1 MTMRLH
7 SLLRWTTLVLAV
19 TPLVSCGPAPYDR
32 PETTGLKGEDLFKHA
47 EYLCLEQR
55 WDEAIPMLKAFLV
68 ENPSH
73 AGAHFYLGRCF
84 MLSPEPWLAIAEGEF
99 QTALHFFIESG
110 RKLPIQRFNAPS
122 YFEMMCHIETGK
134 IYYEQVAKLIELR
147 GDSPSSIRELIGK
160 FQTATEEA
168 KKAAP
173 DAPEV
178 AQMEERLDEL
188 KQIELSLPQHRDS
201 KTYSI

>member
-1 MTMRLH
+1 MIVRLH
-7 SLLRWTTLVLAV
+7 AVLRHTALLLAAM
-19 TPLVSCGPAPYDR
+19 LLASCGPAPYDR

-99 QTALHFFIESG
+99 QTALYFFIESG

-122 YFEMMCHIETGK
+122 YFEMMCHVETGK
-134 IYYEQVAKLIELR
+134 IYYEQLAKLFEM
-147 GDSPSSIRELIGK
+147 GGASSSAVGELIGK
-160 FQTATEEA
+160 FRNAAEQA
-168 KKAAP
+168 KKVAP
-173 DAPEV
+173 EAPEV
-178 AQMEERLDEL
+178 GQMEERLEEL
-188 KQIELSLPQHRDS
+188 KQIELSLPQHRGS
-201 KTYSI
+201 ETYSI